1 MISWHGGS
9 GVYPKHSSRC
19 PSASSSR
26 LYIHSARRRDRKGGR
41 HSELTVGHCLM
52 VSYCSLAFSWLK
64 ATSWLNDVAEGGTMS
79 EGSAKQIK
87 YSAQVPYGSKGILTG
102 GVGYSCHLVV

>member
-52 VSYCSLAFSWLK
+52 VSYCSLAFSR
-64 ATSWLNDVAEGGTMS
+64 LNDVAEGGTMS
-79 EGSAKQIK
+79 EGSAK
-87 YSAQVPYGSKGILTG
+87 
-102 GVGYSCHLVV
+102 H